1 MDGGFLLHLIQ
12 REKNTRYQD
21 IALKYTK
28 YVISSFRSASVV
40 FNGYRE
46 TPITKKNT
54 HKRCVEKGISPRIDF
69 EPDMLFQWAK
79 DVFLGNTAN
88 KQRMINVIST

>member
-1 MDGGFLLHLIQ
+1 MDGGFLLHLTP
-12 REKNTRYQD
+12 REKNTRYQG
-21 IALKYTK
+21 IEVHQIR
-28 YVISSFRSASVV
+28 VISSFRNASVV

-46 TPITKKNT
+46 TPTTKDNT
-54 HKRCVEKGISPRIDF
+54 RKRCVEKGISPRIDF